1 MNLQLARHPSRAAAS
16 MHERI
21 RVVLESDRHIHGGGE
36 ATVARVMSSK
46 AVPVPESA
54 AL

>member
-1 MNLQLARHPSRAAAS
+1 MSLQLARHPSRAAAS

-36 ATVARVMSSK
+36 ATVARVMSTE
-46 AVPVPESA
+46 ALPVLDPA
-54 AL
+54 AQ